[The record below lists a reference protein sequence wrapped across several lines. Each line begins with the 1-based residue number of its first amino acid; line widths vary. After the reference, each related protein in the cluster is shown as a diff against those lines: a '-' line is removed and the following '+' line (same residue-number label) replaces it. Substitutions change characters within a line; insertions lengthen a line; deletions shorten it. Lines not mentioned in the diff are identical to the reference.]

1 MSSKY
6 PPENREKRVEIRV
19 SQLVKKIGDDIII
32 TREDIKVYK
41 GDCLDIL
48 KSMDNSCIDL
58 VVTDP
63 PYLIATTKRT
73 TNSKNTLTKQMRSLE
88 RELLDDNLTDGYD
101 PKVLDELVRIMK
113 NINIYVWCNAKQ
125 IPMYID
131 FFIKKHQASFDIII
145 WNKTNAMPLYSNRYL
160 SDKEYCL
167 YFRKRGLCKPATY
180 QKARTV
186 YYLPV
191 NQQDKR
197 KYGHPTIKPLPI
209 IRTLIENSSLEGDTI
224 LDCFLGS
231 GTTGVASVLTSRK
244 FIGIEI
250 QEKYYN
256 LSIQRINEAFE
267 QIEKGEDINE

>member
-1 MSSKY
+1 M
-6 PPENREKRVEIRV
+6 
-19 SQLVKKIGDDIII
+19 
-32 TREDIKVYK
+32 YK

-131 FFIKKHQASFDIII
+131 FFIKKHQA
-145 WNKTNAMPLYSNRYL
+145 
-160 SDKEYCL
+160 
-167 YFRKRGLCKPATY
+167 
-180 QKARTV
+180 
-186 YYLPV
+186 
-191 NQQDKR
+191 
-197 KYGHPTIKPLPI
+197 
-209 IRTLIENSSLEGDTI
+209 
-224 LDCFLGS
+224 
-231 GTTGVASVLTSRK
+231 
-244 FIGIEI
+244 
-250 QEKYYN
+250 
-256 LSIQRINEAFE
+256 
-267 QIEKGEDINE
+267 